1 MKKVHL
7 LSTVTAALLLTAG
20 AVSAQG
26 LDMKKDEAPAHAPAA
41 QRKAP
46 AEKMA
51 PSMKAGEHRT
61 PATPGQGA
69 QNLKPG
75 EKKLPE
81 TTGQAP
87 NSSEHDR
94 AMKSESMDK
103 KDESTHK
110 DDRAQGAHDTKG
122 ASSNESMSEQHRA
135 TTGQG
140 AAAGAAKLSTE
151 QRSKITTIFKHHRV
165 APAHLNISIH
175 VGARVP
181 ETVHFYPLPVEVVDV
196 YPEWRGYDYILVG
209 DHILVVDPDSHE
221 IVAVLEA

>member
-7 LSTVTAALLLTAG
+7 LSTVAAALLLSVG
-20 AVSAQG
+20 AASAQNR
-26 LDMKKDEAPAHAPAA
+26 DEAPAHAPAA
-41 QRKAP
+41 QRAAP
-46 AEKMA
+46 AEKIA
-51 PSMKAGEHRT
+51 PGLKAGEHKT
-61 PATPGQGA
+61 PARMEKGA

-75 EKKLPE
+75 EKKPPE

-87 NSSEHDR
+87 TSGEPGHAMKNESLDNKDEPLRKGDRAESAHEMKGSASSE
-94 AMKSESMDK
+94 
-103 KDESTHK
+103 ST
-110 DDRAQGAHDTKG
+110 
-122 ASSNESMSEQHRA
+122 SEQHRT

-209 DHILVVDPDSHE
+209 DQILVIDPDSHE